1 MCEAVT
7 LCTANFHPI
16 FAPANSI
23 PRHYSAPAF
32 NFTESGNWILKRQ
45 FLQKMTILQSII
57 LAIVEGLTEFLPVSS
72 TGHMIIA
79 STIMGI
85 NNDDFVKMFEVVIQF
100 GAILSVV
107 MLYWKKFMPGNKSM
121 WQWFEFY
128 LKLLVAFIPSAVIGL
143 LFHDYIKQLLGSVT
157 VVAISMLA
165 GGIILLFIDRIF
177 KSHDDTEE
185 KPVTY
190 PMAFKIGVFQVISM
204 IPGVSRSAATII
216 GGMSQRLSR
225 RQAAE
230 FSFFLAVPTMAAA
243 SLLDLFEYYESITA
257 SNLVPLATGFVV
269 AFFVAM
275 IAIKAF
281 VGFLTRHGFKVFGY
295 YRIIVGAILLLL
307 IAMGVN
313 LQML

>member
-1 MCEAVT
+1 
-7 LCTANFHPI
+7 
-16 FAPANSI
+16 
-23 PRHYSAPAF
+23 
-32 NFTESGNWILKRQ
+32 
-45 FLQKMTILQSII
+45 MTILQSII
-57 LAIVEGLTEFLPVSS
+57 LAIVEGLTEFLPISS

-107 MLYWKKFMPGNKSM
+107 VLYWKRFMPGNKSL

-128 LKLLVAFIPSAVIGL
+128 LKLLVAFIPSACIGL

-157 VVAISMLA
+157 VVAVSMLV
-165 GGIILLFIDRIF
+165 GGVILLFIDAVF
-177 KSHDDTEE
+177 KSADDKAE
-185 KPVTY
+185 KTVTY
-190 PMAFKIGVFQVISM
+190 PMAFMIGLFQVISM

-243 SLLDLFEYYESITA
+243 SLLDLLDYYASITTA
-257 SNLVPLATGFVV
+257 DLVPLAVGFVV

-275 IAIKAF
+275 VAIKAF
-281 VGFLTRHGFKVFGY
+281 VGFLTRHGFKLFGY
-295 YRIIVGAILLLL
+295 YRIVVGVILLLL